1 MSYKPISVLSLF
13 YFTSFPF
20 SSRISLGF
28 GWVGDTGVVVGFWA
42 ELVVVLECKSV
53 WEGCTRDGLALRGK
67 MLQIK
72 KKKNKQKR
80 ENTNKNK
87 TNELTK
93 QREICCIRWRQ
104 FLLIKQTRNK
114 TGTPLTKA
122 DFDCYNLRQFV
133 VIVVGVG
140 RYPKIR
146 RFLMRGS
153 TICFLRLILFGRS
166 HTRENEM

>member
-1 MSYKPISVLSLF
+1 M
-13 YFTSFPF
+13 
-20 SSRISLGF
+20 
-28 GWVGDTGVVVGFWA
+28 
-42 ELVVVLECKSV
+42 
-53 WEGCTRDGLALRGK
+53 RGK
-67 MLQIK
+67 MLQLK
-72 KKKNKQKR
+72 KKKKQKR
-80 ENTNKNK
+80 ENTNRKK
-87 TNELTK
+87 TKERTK

-133 VIVVGVG
+133 VIVVGDG
-140 RYPKIR
+140 RCPKIR
-146 RFLMRGS
+146 KFLMRGS